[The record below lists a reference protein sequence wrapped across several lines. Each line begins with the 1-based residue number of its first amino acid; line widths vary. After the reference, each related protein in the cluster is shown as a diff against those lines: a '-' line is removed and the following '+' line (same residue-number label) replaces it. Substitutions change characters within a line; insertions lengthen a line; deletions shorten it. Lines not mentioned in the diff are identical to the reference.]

1 MKNHCYR
8 IVCDHLNLVLLIM
21 SFEGR
26 DVVDFYEVLRK
37 KIASATSPISI
48 DSYRDYLLDYLLIDA
63 EEFFRLI
70 EDNPEEEKS
79 EIIKAV
85 YECITEI
92 YPQFNLEFV
101 CADLNSQTLLTLNF
115 HGLSEVMKNVWSERV
130 EKNPEKKATL
140 LKGIHSIEDVNSLDK
155 YLRKNLVGQEEA
167 IQSVMD
173 SIKVLASGLNT
184 FASFFFIGP
193 TGVGKTQLSKLLGKR
208 YSGNFFKINCA
219 EYSASHEYAKLIGS
233 PPGYV
238 GHSDK
243 SILAEKAEK
252 SSRWVFIFDEIEKA
266 HPKFYDFLL
275 SLLDDGTITD
285 NMGRVLDF
293 SESIFIFTSNQGVS
307 DLKLG
312 KQLGFSEK
320 KITYDESNDTVLESV
335 KKNFNPEFL
344 NRIDHFIFFHSLTIP
359 QAKKV
364 ASLALRGLP
373 VKKTKALLDF
383 IVKNAYSEEY
393 GARNIERFVKNSI
406 SVKIADEILNKRIPK
421 KKGTLYCPKI
431 TKNEFNIIDTE
442 SSVIEGSQV
451 SGA

>member
-8 IVCDHLNLVLLIM
+8 IVCDHLNLVLLIR
-21 SFEGR
+21 SFEGP
-26 DVVDFYEVLRK
+26 DAVDFYKTLKE
-37 KIASATSPISI
+37 KIASASSPISI
-48 DSYRDYLLDYLLIDA
+48 NSYRDYLLDNLLLDS

-70 EDNPEEEKS
+70 NDNPDEEKL

-101 CADLNSQTLLTLNF
+101 CADLNSRTLLTLNF
-115 HGLSEVMKNVWSERV
+115 QGLTDIMRSVWDERG
-130 EKNPEKKATL
+130 EEDPEKKTTL

-167 IQSVMD
+167 IQSVID
-173 SIKVLASGLNT
+173 SIKVLASVLNT

-275 SLLDDGTITD
+275 
-285 NMGRVLDF
+285 
-293 SESIFIFTSNQGVS
+293 
-307 DLKLG
+307 
-312 KQLGFSEK
+312 
-320 KITYDESNDTVLESV
+320 
-335 KKNFNPEFL
+335 
-344 NRIDHFIFFHSLTIP
+344 
-359 QAKKV
+359 
-364 ASLALRGLP
+364 
-373 VKKTKALLDF
+373 
-383 IVKNAYSEEY
+383 
-393 GARNIERFVKNSI
+393 
-406 SVKIADEILNKRIPK
+406 
-421 KKGTLYCPKI
+421 
-431 TKNEFNIIDTE
+431 
-442 SSVIEGSQV
+442 
-451 SGA
+451 